1 VSDTNADVAQII
13 AGWLAEF
20 GATERLRAYE
30 ECARIADEYGKA
42 QMAAAFRMDVNFPH
56 NGNRYVAADA
66 AHYLANTIRKA
77 AKGGAA

>member
-1 VSDTNADVAQII
+1 MSDTNADVAQII

-30 ECARIADEYGKA
+30 ECARVADEYA
-42 QMAAAFRMDVNFPH
+42 QAQSAVSGNAGSNWDIRRQSAA
-56 NGNRYVAADA
+56 VAAT
-66 AHYLANTIRKA
+66 YLAVAIRKA